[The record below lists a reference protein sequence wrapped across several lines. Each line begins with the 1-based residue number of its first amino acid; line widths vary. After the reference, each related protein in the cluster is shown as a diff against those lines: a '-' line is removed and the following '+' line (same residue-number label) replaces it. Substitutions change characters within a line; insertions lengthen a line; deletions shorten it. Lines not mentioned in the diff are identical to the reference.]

1 MKHITSRMSWLP
13 AAPNIALQVMLSHPT
28 PDGTG
33 HIIDSLDQTLL
44 RCSDSWRWYIERW
57 KHYGK
62 K

>member
-28 PDGTG
+28 PDGTS

-44 RCSDSWRWYIERW
+44 RCSDSWRWYIER
-57 KHYGK
+57 
-62 K
+62 